1 MILPIIA
8 YGNPVLKKVTQEID
22 QTYPNIKELID
33 NMFETMH
40 KARGIGLAAPQVGL
54 SIRLFIIDTT
64 PLAKEKDNEHI
75 EDFKQVFINP
85 EILEKDG
92 EEWTY
97 NEGCLSI
104 PEIREDIVRKS
115 QVSIRY
121 YDENFNLCTNKF
133 TDLVG
138 RIILHEY
145 DHLEGILFTDRL
157 SSLRK
162 RLLKRKL
169 TDISKGN
176 IEVHYEMSFPLK
188 KTKQSIVI

>member
-8 YGNPVLKKVTQEID
+8 YGNPILKKVTKKVD

-54 SIRLFIIDTT
+54 SIRIFIIDTT
-64 PLAKEKDNEHI
+64 PLAKEKDNEHLK
-75 EDFKQVFINP
+75 DFKQVFINP
-85 EILEKDG
+85 EIIKEDG

>member
-1 MILPIIA
+1 
-8 YGNPVLKKVTQEID
+8 
-22 QTYPNIKELID
+22 
-33 NMFETMH
+33 MFETMH
-40 KARGIGLAAPQVGL
+40 NARVIGLAAPQVGL
-54 SIRLFIIDTT
+54 SIRIFIIDTT
-64 PLAKEKDNEHI
+64 PLAKEKGNEHLK
-75 EDFKQVFINP
+75 DFKQVFINP
-85 EILEKDG
+85 EIIEEEGD
-92 EEWTY
+92 EWTY

-104 PEIREDIVRKS
+104 PDIREDIVRKS

-121 YDENFNLCTNKF
+121 YDEKFNLCTKKF

-157 SSLRK
+157 APLRK

-176 IEVHYEMSFPLK
+176 IEVNYEMSFPLK
-188 KTKQSIVI
+188 KVKQSIVI

>member
-8 YGNPVLKKVTQEID
+8 YGNPILKKVTREID

-40 KARGIGLAAPQVGL
+40 NARGIGLAAPQVGL
-54 SIRLFIIDTT
+54 SIRLFIVDTT
-64 PLAKEKDNEHI
+64 PLAKEKGNEHLK
-75 EDFKQVFINP
+75 DFKKVFINP
-85 EILEKDG
+85 ELIKEEGD
-92 EEWTY
+92 EWTY

-115 QVSIRY
+115 QISIRY
-121 YDENFNLCTNKF
+121 CDENFNLCEKKF
-133 TDLVG
+133 TDLAG

-145 DHLEGILFTDRL
+145 DHLEGVLFTDRL
-157 SSLRK
+157 APLRK

-169 TDISKGN
+169 TDISKGD
-176 IEVHYEMSFPLK
+176 IEVDYKMLFPLK
-188 KTKQSIVI
+188 KAKQSIVI